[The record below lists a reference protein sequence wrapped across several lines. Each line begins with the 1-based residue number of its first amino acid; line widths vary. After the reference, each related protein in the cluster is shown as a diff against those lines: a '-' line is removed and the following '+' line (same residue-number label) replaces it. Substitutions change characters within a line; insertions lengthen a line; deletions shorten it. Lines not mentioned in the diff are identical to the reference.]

1 MLNKAVYVCVQTTG
15 KRLPEW
21 GFKQY
26 EVVTSKTA
34 DTLGSLWF
42 MDDLIVPGDAKKPD
56 EKDSLSM
63 TASEDTPSNDSDT
76 KEQEEIGSDK
86 GLEED
91 ELVKRSEG
99 KGNADSEEDELVK
112 GSEGKGNADSEEEE
126 LVKGSEEKGNA
137 DSEEEELVKGSEQGG
152 NEDSEKVD
160 ELDEEDE
167 EDGSEDLEEEDELDE
182 GDEEDGSEDSE
193 EEDEL
198 DEGDEEDGSED
209 NENVV
214 EEDLLKPPLPGN
226 DGQRQISILSF
237 WEQYRTVQ
245 TQMLTAHG
253 SMSDHDYGS
262 KPLQW
267 LLLIKTLPYWLD
279 SSSNVRLSRVHSLHL
294 YVHTYHYVHR

>member
-1 MLNKAVYVCVQTTG
+1 MLNKAMYVCVQTTG

-26 EVVTSKTA
+26 EVVTGKTA
-34 DTLGSLWF
+34 DTLSSLWF
-42 MDDLIVPGDAKKPD
+42 MDDLIVPGDAKESN

-63 TASEDTPSNDSDT
+63 TASEDTSSNDSDT
-76 KEQEEIGSDK
+76 KEQEESGHEK

-91 ELVKRSEG
+91 ELMKGSEK
-99 KGNADSEEDELVK
+99 KGNEDLKEKDELVEGHEEKGNEDSKEKDELVK
-112 GSEGKGNADSEEEE
+112 GSEEEANEDSKEE
-126 LVKGSEEKGNA
+126 A
-137 DSEEEELVKGSEQGG
+137 
-152 NEDSEKVD
+152 NEDSEK
-160 ELDEEDE
+160 EANED
-167 EDGSEDLEEEDELDE
+167 SEEEDELDE
-182 GDEEDGSEDSE
+182 GDEEDESEDSE

-198 DEGDEEDGSED
+198 DEGDEEDESED
-209 NENVV
+209 NEEVV
-214 EEDLLKPPLPGN
+214 EEDYLKPPLPGN
-226 DGQRQISILSF
+226 DGQKQISIFSF

-279 SSSNVRLSRVHSLHL
+279 SSTNVRLSCVHKLHL
-294 YVHTYHYVHR
+294 YIPLYT